1 MRALK
6 VLVIVMG
13 VLLVAGIVALGFA
26 VQYRTNHPRPAPTGS
41 PATTAPDI
49 GPAIGSAAGAPRAMT
64 LDLPQGA
71 RVVGAE
77 ASGDRLVVRVE
88 LGGGSAE
95 LIIVNLATGAP
106 VATLTLRPKTG
117 SPGTGGP

>member
-1 MRALK
+1 MRTLK

-26 VQYRTNHPRPAPTGS
+26 VQYRLNHPRQVPGGS
-41 PATTAPDI
+41 PPGAAAI
-49 GPAIGSAAGAPRAMT
+49 GPAGAPSAMT

-88 LGGGSAE
+88 LAGGNEE
-95 LIIVNLATGAP
+95 LIIVNLVTGAP
-106 VATLTLRPKTG
+106 IVTVTLRPKTG
-117 SPGTGGP
+117 AP

>member
-26 VQYRTNHPRPAPTGS
+26 VQYRLNHPRPAPAGS
-41 PATTAPDI
+41 PAAA
-49 GPAIGSAAGAPRAMT
+49 PAIGPVGTPSAMT
-64 LDLPQGA
+64 LDLPPGA

-88 LGGGSAE
+88 LASGGEE

-106 VATLTLRPKTG
+106 VATVTLRPQTG
-117 SPGTGGP
+117 RP

>member
-13 VLLVAGIVALGFA
+13 VLLVAGIVALGFG
-26 VQYRTNHPRPAPTGS
+26 VQYRMNHPRPP
-41 PATTAPDI
+41 
-49 GPAIGSAAGAPRAMT
+49 SAAGAPVAAGPAAGAPNALT
-64 LDLPQGA
+64 LDLPPGA

-88 LGGGSAE
+88 LAAGGGEE
-95 LIIVNLATGAP
+95 LLIVNLATGAP
-106 VATLTLRPKTG
+106 IATVTLRPKTA
-117 SPGTGGP
+117 P

>member
-1 MRALK
+1 MRGLK
-6 VLVIVMG
+6 VLVIVLG

-26 VQYRTNHPRPAPTGS
+26 VQYRMNHPRPT
-41 PATTAPDI
+41 PAESRASAAPDI
-49 GPAIGSAAGAPRAMT
+49 GSAGAPRALT

-88 LGGGSAE
+88 LAVGSEE
-95 LIIVNLATGAP
+95 LIIVNLVTGAP
-106 VATLTLRPKTG
+106 VATVTLRPQAI
-117 SPGTGGP
+117 SP

>member
-1 MRALK
+1 MRSLK

-26 VQYRTNHPRPAPTGS
+26 VHYRMNHPRPASAGS
-41 PATTAPDI
+41 PAKLRASGAPDI
-49 GPAIGSAAGAPRAMT
+49 GSAGAPRALT

-88 LGGGSAE
+88 LAGGSQE

-106 VATLTLRPKTG
+106 VATVTLRPQAI
-117 SPGTGGP
+117 SP

>member
-13 VLLVAGIVALGFA
+13 VLLVAGVIALGFA
-26 VQYRTNHPRPAPTGS
+26 VQYRLNHPRQAPSGS
-41 PATTAPDI
+41 SGAAAAI
-49 GPAIGSAAGAPRAMT
+49 GPAGAPSATT

-88 LGGGSAE
+88 LAGGSEE
-95 LIIVNLATGAP
+95 LIIVNLVTGAP
-106 VATLTLRPKTG
+106 VATVTLRPKTDT
-117 SPGTGGP
+117 P

>member
-13 VLLVAGIVALGFA
+13 VLLVAGVIALGFA
-26 VQYRTNHPRPAPTGS
+26 VRYRLNHPRQLSSGS
-41 PATTAPDI
+41 PAAAAPAI
-49 GPAIGSAAGAPRAMT
+49 GPAAAPNAMT

-77 ASGDRLVVRVE
+77 ASGDRLAVRVE
-88 LGGGSAE
+88 LVGGGEE
-95 LIIVNLATGAP
+95 LIIVNLATGVP
-106 VATLTLRPKTG
+106 VATVTLRPKTG
-117 SPGTGGP
+117 GP

>member
-6 VLVIVMG
+6 VLVVVMG

-26 VQYRTNHPRPAPTGS
+26 VDYRMNHPRPAAAPAVASTPGGPT
-41 PATTAPDI
+41 ARTI
-49 GPAIGSAAGAPRAMT
+49 
-64 LDLPQGA
+64 DLPTGA

-88 LGGGSAE
+88 LAAGGE
-95 LIIVNLATGAP
+95 QLIVVDLATGTP
-106 VATLTLRPKTG
+106 VSTVTLRPKPG
-117 SPGTGGP
+117 SSSTIGAP

>member
-13 VLLVAGIVALGFA
+13 VLLIAGIVALGFA
-26 VQYRTNHPRPAPTGS
+26 VQYRMNHPRPTPTVG
-41 PATTAPDI
+41 
-49 GPAIGSAAGAPRAMT
+49 GPAIGPAGAANAQT

-71 RVVGAE
+71 KVVGAE

-88 LGGGSAE
+88 LAGGGQE

-106 VATLTLRPKTG
+106 VATVTLRPKTG
-117 SPGTGGP
+117 AP

>member
-13 VLLVAGIVALGFA
+13 VVLVAGVIALGFA
-26 VQYRTNHPRPAPTGS
+26 VHYRLNQPRQAPPGS
-41 PATTAPDI
+41 PAAAAPI
-49 GPAIGSAAGAPRAMT
+49 GPAGTPSATT
-64 LDLPQGA
+64 LDLPPGA

-88 LGGGSAE
+88 LAGGSEE
-95 LIIVNLATGAP
+95 LIIVNLVSGAP
-106 VATLTLRPKTG
+106 IATVTLRPKTG
-117 SPGTGGP
+117 GP

>member
-13 VLLVAGIVALGFA
+13 VLLVAGVIALGFA
-26 VQYRTNHPRPAPTGS
+26 VRYRLNHPRPAPS
-41 PATTAPDI
+41 AAPAAAAAI
-49 GPAIGSAAGAPRAMT
+49 GPAGAPSAMT
-64 LDLPQGA
+64 LDLPPGA

-88 LGGGSAE
+88 LAGGSEE
-95 LIIVNLATGAP
+95 LIIVNLLTGAP
-106 VATLTLRPKTG
+106 IATVTLRPRSNSPVTG
-117 SPGTGGP
+117 TP

>member
-1 MRALK
+1 MHALK

-13 VLLVAGIVALGFA
+13 ALLVAGVIALGFA
-26 VQYRTNHPRPAPTGS
+26 VQYRLNHPRQTAAGLTGAAAP
-41 PATTAPDI
+41 I
-49 GPAIGSAAGAPRAMT
+49 GPAGAPSTMT
-64 LDLPQGA
+64 VDLPQGA

-88 LGGGSAE
+88 LAGGSEE

-106 VATLTLRPKTG
+106 VATVTLRPKA
-117 SPGTGGP
+117 GTP

>member
-13 VLLVAGIVALGFA
+13 VVLVAGIVALGFA
-26 VQYRTNHPRPAPTGS
+26 VQYRVNHPRPAPAGSSVATG
-41 PATTAPDI
+41 PVI
-49 GPAIGSAAGAPRAMT
+49 GPAGGPNAIT

-71 RVVGAE
+71 KVVGAE

-88 LGGGSAE
+88 LAGGGQE
-95 LIIVNLATGAP
+95 LIIVNLATGTP
-106 VATLTLRPKTG
+106 VATVTLRPQ
-117 SPGTGGP
+117 TGGP

>member
-13 VLLVAGIVALGFA
+13 VLLVAGIIALGFA
-26 VQYRTNHPRPAPTGS
+26 VQYRINHPRQAPAAIAV
-41 PATTAPDI
+41 PAI
-49 GPAIGSAAGAPRAMT
+49 GPAGMPSTTT
-64 LDLPQGA
+64 LDLPQGS

-88 LGGGSAE
+88 LAGGSEE
-95 LIIVNLATGAP
+95 LIIVNLSTGTP
-106 VATLTLRPKTG
+106 VATVTLRPKTG
-117 SPGTGGP
+117 GP

>member
-1 MRALK
+1 MRSLK

-26 VQYRTNHPRPAPTGS
+26 VQYRANHPRPGVATGGPS
-41 PATTAPDI
+41 VI
-49 GPAIGSAAGAPRAMT
+49 GPAGAPSAMT
-64 LDLPQGA
+64 VDLPQGS

-88 LGGGSAE
+88 LAGGGEE
-95 LIIVNLATGAP
+95 LVVVNLATGLP
-106 VATLTLRPKTG
+106 IATVTLRPK
-117 SPGTGGP
+117 SNAP